1 MKLMVPTLWC
11 EAMLTMPLS
20 VAGKNFAAGELVSL
34 PYGVVI
40 QAIAL
45 GTITVI
51 KNADAVHAE
60 ATEMLAQYG
69 PDSWFPQPI
78 QTIAKLGE
86 WMAEQHRLKT
96 DENVPRNASGD
107 TIH

>member
-11 EAMLTMPLS
+11 RAMLATPLE
-20 VAGKNFAAGELVSL
+20 VAGKSFATGELVDL
-34 PYGVVI
+34 PYGVVL

-45 GTITVI
+45 KQISVI
-51 KNADAVHAE
+51 EHADAVHAE
-60 ATEMLAQYG
+60 ATSMLAQYG

-96 DENVPRNASGD
+96 DESVPRNASGD

>member
-11 EAMLTMPLS
+11 DAMLTTPVS
-20 VAGKNFAAGELVSL
+20 VAGKNFAAGEIVRL

-45 GTITVI
+45 GTVTVI

-60 ATEMLAQYG
+60 ATDMLAQYG

-86 WMAEQHRLKT
+86 WMAEQHRART
-96 DENVPRNASGD
+96 AEPVPRNTNGD